1 MTTVD
6 RPRER
11 IEFSP
16 SDTSVTTLLDLVAAV
31 AKISKSDAEAVV
43 RVTEL
48 INSRRVTLVG
58 AFREQ
63 DVRIGL

>member
-11 IEFSP
+11 IELSP
-16 SDTSVTTLLDLVAAV
+16 SGTSVTTLLDLVAAV

-48 INSRRVTLVG
+48 INSRQVTLVG

>member
-1 MTTVD
+1 MTTID

-11 IEFSP
+11 IELSP

-31 AKISKSDAEAVV
+31 AEISKSDTEAVV
-43 RVTEL
+43 RVMEL
-48 INSRRVTLVG
+48 INSRQVTLVG

-63 DVRIGL
+63 HVRIGL